1 VRGDVLGQGSLGVVL
16 AARDTTL
23 DRDVVVKE
31 VRHVYELVT
40 YVSKE
45 EITARVKTAVMAQ
58 ARLDHPHIL
67 RVIDVQFQNDAPTIV
82 LDRAV
87 ESLAARVER
96 GLMPVA
102 VVMRVLIQIG
112 YALSHA
118 HRQDLVH
125 GGLKPENVLFDS
137 GGNVKLAD
145 FGIVK
150 VAERS
155 ADPNTSAPPVY
166 VGRGHPSYM
175 APEQLHKGK
184 VVPQADVYALGILL
198 YEMLTG
204 NLPGRRSPMPS
215 SSERVVSA
223 IGKDHVEALDDLFD
237 RMTRDPLHER
247 FGSIDE
253 VLDAI
258 YATFSAELVG
268 KRGALLLWETDPL
281 PPPARAS
288 SSAAADVAA
297 PASMERFESTVIT
310 KAPVE
315 MQDR

>member
-1 VRGDVLGQGSLGVVL
+1 
-16 AARDTTL
+16 
-23 DRDVVVKE
+23 
-31 VRHVYELVT
+31 
-40 YVSKE
+40 
-45 EITARVKTAVMAQ
+45 
-58 ARLDHPHIL
+58 
-67 RVIDVQFQNDAPTIV
+67 
-82 LDRAV
+82 
-87 ESLAARVER
+87 
-96 GLMPVA
+96 
-102 VVMRVLIQIG
+102 
-112 YALSHA
+112 
-118 HRQDLVH
+118 
-125 GGLKPENVLFDS
+125 
-137 GGNVKLAD
+137 
-145 FGIVK
+145 
-150 VAERS
+150 
-155 ADPNTSAPPVY
+155 
-166 VGRGHPSYM
+166 
-175 APEQLHKGK
+175 
-184 VVPQADVYALGILL
+184 
-198 YEMLTG
+198 
-204 NLPGRRSPMPS
+204 MPS